1 MQGTTEST
9 PLDAVLSLPW
19 IDLVGLGLAGIFL
32 MLGIWRGLWWQVIR
46 LGGVVA
52 SVALARGL
60 SPRFGPTVESTFEF
74 TPEMSHGIA
83 WLTLFLGGLVI
94 TSLFGIIGKKALNAM
109 QLGLVDRAGGAL
121 AGVLTG
127 AVLHSAFL
135 VALTGFASQDW
146 AKETLSGTRSA
157 YLLDT
162 LSRKAHVL
170 MDAQAAERL
179 LPYLGVSEDA
189 DAAAET
195 TTDGE

>member
-1 MQGTTEST
+1 MQGSTEST
-9 PLDAVLSLPW
+9 PLDALAALPW
-19 IDLVGLGLAGIFL
+19 IDMVGLGLAGLFL
-32 MLGIWRGLWWQVIR
+32 FLGIWRGLWWQVIR

-60 SPRFGPTVESTFEF
+60 SPRFSPTVESTFEF

-83 WLTLFLGGLVI
+83 WLSLFLGGLVI
-94 TSLFGIIGKKALNAM
+94 TSLFGIIGKRALNAM
-109 QLGLVDRAGGAL
+109 QLGLVDRVGGAL

-135 VALTGFASQDW
+135 VALTGFATQEW
-146 AKETLSGTRSA
+146 ATETLAGTRSA

-179 LPYLGVSEDA
+179 LPYLGTTG
-189 DAAAET
+189 AAET
-195 TTDGE
+195 DPEAPAGE